1 MTTLQAVLPSLQ
13 LLCAIHKE
21 NRGPQAVHL
30 LPAHSQNPVITTAS
44 NGSPRKGGPDS
55 FNIHSLLVPVL
66 HPLNK
71 HSPRTS
77 VPGTIPGT
85 THDKTQHI
93 SKSNKHPPNM
103 KLTFRW
109 KIRPLL
115 HAFLLPLEVL
125 FPPPAQLAAYIWL
138 PRVPSP
144 VLIPS
149 QSRFPAKT
157 HLELLVHSRVQGNE
171 NNS

>member
-1 MTTLQAVLPSLQ
+1 
-13 LLCAIHKE
+13 
-21 NRGPQAVHL
+21 
-30 LPAHSQNPVITTAS
+30 
-44 NGSPRKGGPDS
+44 
-55 FNIHSLLVPVL
+55 
-66 HPLNK
+66 
-71 HSPRTS
+71 
-77 VPGTIPGT
+77 
-85 THDKTQHI
+85 
-93 SKSNKHPPNM
+93 M
-103 KLTFRW
+103 KLAFRW

-125 FPPPAQLAAYIWL
+125 LSPPAQLAAYIWL

-157 HLELLVHSRVQGNE
+157 HLELPVHSRVQGNE

>member
-21 NRGPQAVHL
+21 NRGPQAGHL
-30 LPAHSQNPVITTAS
+30 LPAHSQNPVITTAG

-71 HSPRTS
+71 HSPCTS

-85 THDKTQHI
+85 THDKTRHT
-93 SKSNKHPPNM
+93 SKSNKHPASM

-109 KIRPLL
+109 KIYSMLFSCLWRCSFPLL
-115 HAFLLPLEVL
+115 LNLLLTSG
-125 FPPPAQLAAYIWL
+125 FPGFL
-138 PRVPSP
+138 PR
-144 VLIPS
+144 
-149 QSRFPAKT
+149 F
-157 HLELLVHSRVQGNE
+157 
-171 NNS
+171 